1 MSARINA
8 FLKLGRQQGASDIHF
23 AVGSP
28 PLVRLH
34 GELDPIKYRDL
45 SNTEISDLLREILNP
60 VQIEQFD
67 NGEDLD
73 FSYEDDDAG
82 RFRVNMFHKITGIG
96 GSFRTIAP
104 NIPTLDDLG
113 LPPCVEKFL
122 HATQGLILVTGATGT
137 GKSTTLAAM
146 IDWLNQNRRYN
157 IITLEDPI
165 EYVHKSK
172 QSLVIQR
179 SVGRHVNSF
188 IEGLRAA
195 LRQDPDVILVGELR
209 DTDTI
214 SMAMTAAETGH
225 LVLGT
230 LHTSTAVKSLDRI
243 IDAMP
248 TEQKTL
254 AKSFLAQHLNAV
266 ISQKLVR
273 TADGRHRKAIL
284 EIMINNPAIAN
295 LIVTNKLF
303 QIPSIIQ
310 TNRET
315 GMQLLDQTLLEAVK
329 KKEVDPDDAYLHASD
344 KKLFQR
350 FVSNPDL
357 LPQVNLA
364 IT

>member
-28 PLVRLH
+28 PLIRLY
-34 GELDPIKYRDL
+34 GELTPIKYRDL
-45 SNTEISDLLREILNP
+45 TSNELEDLIYEILSP
-60 VQIEQFD
+60 IEQEHFK
-67 NGEDLD
+67 NGQDID
-73 FSYEDDDAG
+73 FSYEDEEIG
-82 RFRVNMFHKITGIG
+82 RFRANIFHKVSGIG
-96 GSFRTIAP
+96 AAFRAIAP
-104 NIPTLDDLG
+104 KIPTFKELG
-113 LPPCVEKFL
+113 LPPVVEKFL

-146 IDWLNQNRRYN
+146 IDWLNANRRYN
-157 IITLEDPI
+157 IITLEDPV

-179 SVGRHVNSF
+179 AVGTHVISF

-195 LRQDPDVILVGELR
+195 LREDPDVILVGELR
-209 DTDTI
+209 DSETI

-230 LHTSTAVKSLDRI
+230 LHTNNAVKTLDRI

-248 TEQKTL
+248 TSQKTL

-266 ISQKLVR
+266 ISQKLIR
-273 TADGRHRKAIL
+273 AADGRSRRAVL
-284 EIMINNPAIAN
+284 EIMINNSAIGN
-295 LIVTNKLF
+295 LILSNKIF

-310 TNRET
+310 THRDK
-315 GMQLLDQTLLEAVK
+315 GMQLLDQALLEAVQNK
-329 KKEVDPDDAYLHASD
+329 LVDPDDAYLHAND

-350 FVSNPDL
+350 FVTNPEL

-364 IT
+364 VS